1 MFDEL
6 KWCRV
11 DVNRVKINRFHHL
24 LRFPFGLLLGRHLS
38 EEVEV
43 VVVEGVDAGRLA
55 TLDGARIGFVWDYM
69 FRGEE
74 IFPILE
80 AELKSRFTGIEIIGY
95 DTFGNIH
102 GGDQAARVKA
112 LPHVLAQYRVDAVV
126 CGNGC

>member
-1 MFDEL
+1 
-6 KWCRV
+6 
-11 DVNRVKINRFHHL
+11 
-24 LRFPFGLLLGRHLS
+24 
-38 EEVEV
+38 
-43 VVVEGVDAGRLA
+43 
-55 TLDGARIGFVWDYM
+55 M